1 MERNLFVPALPKTEL
16 DAVRSLGVYIFTN
29 IQLADYDLNSSS
41 AQNRWIRSLS
51 DNLSDNANNDLKLLR
66 TVFAHGVIL
75 RDFYIQKTADLTM
88 DWDAFIDWWK
98 QLEESDMMELLIY
111 GIRETM
117 DYYYKYLPRIPV
129 VEEAMRE
136 VYLDERQ
143 LQDPDNRKKAV
154 KAVLLSWSVPIE
166 KVENNAADYDSLSDI
181 KESIIRLIRAFWAAG
196 LKKQWEEKQ
205 KMLAAWVRQQE
216 SLLSKS
222 YRTNGEAIFAI
233 TGLYPDTAELEN
245 INRAEMIT
253 FVPVCN
259 MERLLSFIQFDKHV
273 YLMFDP
279 QIETAGNKEKLADYY
294 TAFEGLGDRTRLQ
307 IIDLLAENKEMFAQ
321 QIIQQ
326 LNLKQ
331 STVSRHLNQLL
342 QSGLVMVH
350 QEGNTKYFSLNRD
363 ELKKVAESL
372 HSFSNM

>member
-51 DNLSDNANNDLKLLR
+51 DNLSDTAKNDLKLLR

-129 VEEAMRE
+129 VEEAMQE

-154 KAVLLSWSVPIE
+154 KAVLLSWSVPME

-222 YRTNGEAIFAI
+222 YRTNVEAIFAI

-331 STVSRHLNQLL
+331 STVSRHLNQLQ